1 MKLVASRVGSV
12 MVSSSLGSALKVPTK
27 TIEKWLTIL
36 EASFIIFYASP
47 YYNNFQQR
55 LVSNPKFYFYDT
67 GLMCYLLDI
76 RTPNTI
82 EGSRMGGVFE
92 NFIVSETKKRSSNS
106 GDLGRTLYFW
116 NTQKNPKHD
125 EEPYEID
132 LILDEGN
139 LLKTIEIKSASK
151 LDTSWFAASEKLRA
165 FTDIKKY
172 VIYTGPTVETKSG
185 LALNWRDLDRLLD

>member
-1 MKLVASRVGSV
+1 

-27 TIEKWLTIL
+27 TIEKWLSIL
-36 EASFIIFYASP
+36 EASFIIFDACP

-67 GLMCYLLDI
+67 GLMSYLLGI
-76 RTPNTI
+76 RTPDI
-82 EGSRMGGVFE
+82 IQGSRMGGLFE
-92 NFIVSETKKRSSNS
+92 NFIVSEVKKRLNNR
-106 GDLGRTLYFW
+106 GDLGRTIYFW
-116 NTQKNPKHD
+116 NTQKNPKNS

-151 LDTSWFAASEKLRA
+151 LDTAWFSASEKLRP

-172 VIYTGPTVETKSG
+172 VIYTGETQETSAG
-185 LALNWRDLDRLLD
+185 IALNWRDLGRLLG